1 MNKKS
6 ENFLHIMCVR
16 QIGQPTRSLPGFFA
30 SLHVK
35 AGPIARR
42 EEEKGVSLDIKRF
55 AAVKRRKRDQS
66 RSFGR
71 ESNENAPQRPASSSL
86 RRHAQRSKGIVR
98 HLNPRQSNFFVLFGQ
113 QPSCWPAA
121 ILLAGSLWIFLPN
134 ALSTSCIL
142 HMRLSTRPNCVG
154 TSPADAGIFPKTY
167 LCQDPPFDS
176 LTAWRAKGSAG
187 RLLPLRSL
195 YKQRLCASFL

>member
-1 MNKKS
+1 MNKRS

-98 HLNPRQSNFFVLFGQ
+98 HLNPVRAISSSFLASSRLVGL
-113 QPSCWPAA
+113 QPSCWQAVFRFFFP
-121 ILLAGSLWIFLPN
+121 
-134 ALSTSCIL
+134 
-142 HMRLSTRPNCVG
+142 TRCPRVAYSIYGC
-154 TSPADAGIFPKTY
+154 P
-167 LCQDPPFDS
+167 
-176 LTAWRAKGSAG
+176 RA
-187 RLLPLRSL
+187 
-195 YKQRLCASFL
+195 